1 MAGQASARTST
12 GPTAISQ
19 MTLRIFGPGMSIM
32 EKIRMRAKLSLL
44 GAFLFAPLI
53 LVLALH
59 VRDRHNELDYLRNAQ
74 FGLTTIG
81 HLVDTATQL
90 QSHRGLTNRLIA
102 GDSGVS
108 AARSD
113 VRTKLEKDLAL
124 IDDAFASDRFGM
136 QTMWAADRDKIKEAL
151 NFSAGSA
158 TPQSFAAH
166 SAAIDRVRQA
176 IVLIGERSGLLLD
189 PDADTYFLID
199 ALINH
204 LIPLGEAV
212 GQARELGAG
221 MLTKQ
226 SATPIELATLIS
238 RLGSAEDRKAGIAF
252 SLAASGRAGGPTI
265 EGWTNADARVKQFSE
280 NAQAIFTSAEPQG
293 NPEAFFAAGTDAVNA
308 VQKAGNEIRSHLVS
322 TFAARNSA
330 KLHSTI
336 LVTSS
341 AMFGVLVV
349 LYLSFCFYIS
359 TTVGVRRIQESMEA
373 VAHGDMTRH
382 TRVFGNDE
390 LAALSGATEEMT
402 ENISRIVADVRS
414 SASMVSTT
422 GQRLAEDNQALS
434 GRTEEQAASLEQSSA
449 AMRSVAETVAQNSIS
464 LSEASNSAVALTKS
478 AVANADQVRKSASA
492 MAELQKFAS
501 RMEEIVSTIDAIAFQ
516 INVLSLNAAVEAAR
530 AGSAGRGFAVVAS
543 EIRALADQSQ
553 KASQEI
559 RSLIS
564 NSTERI
570 ADSAKIFSQVEQT
583 MSVLVSGIQDVC
595 TRITRVNDE
604 SAGQSAALQEVV
616 QSIGSLD
623 ELTVQNAQLV
633 VESSKRS
640 DKLLA
645 RAQVLSKAVANIR
658 LRQGTADE
666 ARDLARSARQLVDT
680 LGQQGAFSKLMDPA
694 GGFIDRDLYIFAFD
708 RDGIFRV
715 FGANAANVGRA
726 VTELPGL
733 DGNLLYN
740 KGWEVASHGGG
751 WVDYEIASPLDGKI
765 KPKSSYVIESRGWV
779 LGCGIYRDA
788 DVVMEVAVRTKE
800 MSSSNPP
807 LAPFAKPRLAT
818 A

>member
-1 MAGQASARTST
+1 MAGQASAGTNTR
-12 GPTAISQ
+12 PTALSQ
-19 MTLRIFGPGMSIM
+19 MTLRVFGPGMSIM
-32 EKIRMRAKLSLL
+32 ERIRMRAKLSLL

-59 VRDRHNELDYLRNAQ
+59 VRDRHNELDYLQNAQ
-74 FGLTTIG
+74 LGVTVIG
-81 HLVDTATQL
+81 HLVDTVTQI

-102 GDSGVS
+102 GDTSVT
-108 AARSD
+108 AARAD
-113 VRTKLEKDLAL
+113 VRAKLEKDLVQL
-124 IDDAFASDRFGM
+124 DDAFRGDRFGM
-136 QTMWAADRDKIKEAL
+136 QASWATDRDKIKDLL
-151 NFSAGSA
+151 NFGAGSA
-158 TPQSFAAH
+158 PQVSFAAH
-166 SAAIDRVRQA
+166 SAAIDRIRQA
-176 IVLIGERSGLLLD
+176 ISIIGERSGLLLD

-204 LIPLGEAV
+204 VIPLSESV
-212 GQARELGAG
+212 GQARGLGAG
-221 MLTKQ
+221 ALAKQ
-226 SATPIELATLIS
+226 QVTQTDLGALLS
-238 RLGSAEDRKAGIAF
+238 RLDIAEDRKASIAF
-252 SLAASGRAGGPTI
+252 SLGASSRAGGPTI
-265 EGWTNADARVKQFSE
+265 AAWADADNQVKKFSE
-280 NAQAIFTSAEPQG
+280 RARAIFTSTEPQG
-293 NPEAFFAAGTDAVNA
+293 DSGSYFAAGTEAINA
-308 VQKAGNEIRSHLVS
+308 VQKAGEEMRNHLAK
-322 TFAARNSA
+322 TFVARNSA
-330 KLHSTI
+330 KLQSAI

-341 AMFGVLVV
+341 AMLGVLIV
-349 LYLSFCFYIS
+349 LYLSFAFYIS

-373 VAHGDMTRH
+373 VANGDITRH

-422 GQRLAEDNQALS
+422 GQQLAEDNQALS

-449 AMRSVAETVAQNSIS
+449 AMRSVAETVSQNSIA
-464 LSEASNSAVALTKS
+464 LSETSSSAVALTKS
-478 AVANADQVRKSASA
+478 AAASADQVRQSASA
-492 MAELQKFAS
+492 MSELQKFAS

-583 MSVLVSGIQDVC
+583 MSVLVGGIQDVC
-595 TRITRVNDE
+595 TRITKVNDE
-604 SAGQSAALQEVV
+604 SAGQSAALEQVV

-640 DKLLA
+640 DKLLT

-666 ARDLARSARQLVDT
+666 ARDLVRSAKKLVDSV
-680 LGQQGAFSKLMDPA
+680 GQQSAFTKLMDPA

-715 FGANAANVGRA
+715 FGANRANVGKA

-740 KGWEVASHGGG
+740 KGWEVASQGGG
-751 WVDYEIASPLDGKI
+751 WIDYEIASPLDGKI

-788 DVVMEVAVRTKE
+788 DIVMEVSTLASTKG
-800 MSSSNPP
+800 
-807 LAPFAKPRLAT
+807 APGAKKSTLAKPRLAV